1 MAKSITEAR
10 TDFPILSTE
19 INDHPLV
26 YLDNAATTQ
35 KPWAVIDSLRDYY
48 AFSNSNVHRGG
59 HTLAV
64 RATEMYE
71 AAREKVARFIN
82 AAHTHE
88 VIFTR
93 GTTESI
99 NLVASSFGEA
109 FIQPGDEIIVSQLE
123 HHSNYVPWF
132 ELCQRKGARFRV
144 IPFTPTGELDP
155 AVLQSMFTEK
165 TRLLALNQVSNSLG
179 TVNPLEVIIPLAH
192 AAGVPVLVD
201 AAQSVQHLTARDVQA
216 LDADFYAF
224 SGHKMYAPM
233 GIGVLYA
240 KESWLEKLP
249 PYQFGGEMIDQVS
262 STWVTFT
269 QLPHKF
275 EAGTPNVEGAVGLGA
290 AVDYLNQFDPLE
302 LQAYEEDLLAYGS
315 EQLRAIPGLTLYGNP
330 RHRSSILPFNV
341 EGIQHYDMGIL
352 LDTQGIAVRTGQHCT
367 QPIMDALS
375 ITGTVRASL
384 GLYNNREDIDA
395 LTRGIRRVMKLLR
408 K

>member
-1 MAKSITEAR
+1 MSISIPAAR
-10 TDFPILSTE
+10 ADFPILSTR

-35 KPWAVIDSLRDYY
+35 KPQAVIDSLRDYY
-48 AFSNSNVHRGG
+48 TFVNSNVHRGG

-64 RATEMYE
+64 RATDMYE

-82 AAHTHE
+82 AAHAHE

-99 NLVASSFGEA
+99 NLVANSFGEA
-109 FIQPGDEIIVSQLE
+109 FIQPGDEIIVSELE

-144 IPFTPTGELDP
+144 LPFTPLASWTRKFCKACSRKKP
-155 AVLQSMFTEK
+155 AAGAQPGFQIV
-165 TRLLALNQVSNSLG
+165 G
-179 TVNPLEVIIPLAH
+179 TVNPLEYLIPLAQRCRRSCV
-192 AAGVPVLVD
+192 GGRR
-201 AAQSVQHLTARDVQA
+201 QSVQHMPRATSSPGRGLLRLLRAQDVRA
-216 LDADFYAF
+216 
-224 SGHKMYAPM
+224 M

-249 PYQFGGEMIDQVS
+249 PFLYGGEMIDQVS
-262 STWVTFT
+262 STRVTFA
-269 QLPHKF
+269 QLPYKF

-290 AVDYLNQFDPLE
+290 AVDYLNRFDQLE
-302 LQAYEEDLLAYGS
+302 LQAYEEDLLAYGI

-352 LDTQGIAVRTGQHCT
+352 LDTSGVAVRTGQHCT

-375 ITGTVRASL
+375 ISGTVRASL
-384 GLYNNREDIDA
+384 ALYNNREDIDA
-395 LTRGIRRVMKLLR
+395 LTRGIRRVMKMLR
-408 K
+408 R